1 MRLTSPALARERSL
15 LGQRA
20 GADQTTVAATT
31 VPRCRTIIAR
41 HGRLGRHIDFGAVA
55 QCPRSARRRSKA
67 LMVRSAR
74 VSVVKPIAALRRDDR
89 HDCAR
94 LKHGSGRERN
104 NRDAGQKRNGQ
115 ALKLAE
121 KNAQVRAL
129 VRRWDRVCP
138 DARQFLLR
146 AGGRQSVGAG
156 DAELARDGLRLARMP
171 LALGGIIN
179 DGRNLAA
186 QQSADP
192 FDQPGEGGRGL
203 VPQRDVASERAGR
216 DLMHPP
222 KPVSPRSSRAASSGA
237 PRNPPIRSRAP
248 GTTVCSGTIEIGI
261 RMRSPLLPAR
271 RRGCRVDG
279 ALGSMSACRFR
290 RRSEQDRSC
299 VHRARSRPPHHALP
313 SEREASRRGATLRR
327 EISAARVACAFADLR
342 KLGAGFG
349 HDVARVLVELG

>member
-1 MRLTSPALARERSL
+1 MSAASLTVSARALTKRPS
-15 LGQRA
+15 
-20 GADQTTVAATT
+20 AAMT
-31 VPRCRTIIAR
+31 VPRCRTITSPGTSVSAGTSTSAPSRNAR
-41 HGRLGRHIDFGAVA
+41 ALSAAGAPRL
-55 QCPRSARRRSKA
+55 

-74 VSVVKPIAALRRDDR
+74 VSVVKPIAALRADDR

-94 LKHGSGRERN
+94 LEHGSGRERN

-156 DAELARDGLRLARMP
+156 GAELARDGLGLARMP

-203 VPQRDVASERAGR
+203 VPQRDVASERAGG
-216 DLMHPP
+216 DLMHAVEAGQPP
-222 KPVSPRSSRAASSGA
+222 LEQSCQLRGAAQSADPEPRASRHHGVQRHDRDRDQDAL
-237 PRNPPIRSRAP
+237 RAR
-248 GTTVCSGTIEIGI
+248 CIL
-261 RMRSPLLPAR
+261 RAR
-271 RRGCRVDG
+271 R
-279 ALGSMSACRFR
+279 
-290 RRSEQDRSC
+290 
-299 VHRARSRPPHHALP
+299 
-313 SEREASRRGATLRR
+313 
-327 EISAARVACAFADLR
+327 
-342 KLGAGFG
+342 
-349 HDVARVLVELG
+349 DVS